1 MFIWKEGVAKLGEKS
16 KSHKKNGNGN
26 IIGDVGVTDLIK
38 CRLKLWFYLW
48 FSSDDKL
55 QRSSFGGFP

>member
-1 MFIWKEGVAKLGEKS
+1 MGTW
-16 KSHKKNGNGN
+16 
-26 IIGDVGVTDLIK
+26 IGDVGVTDLTK